1 MSFIALSLCPI
12 VVLSSLPGASDGL
25 FTRRPV
31 LSGEV
36 VSFYSGFIIHCDS
49 ALRALNRVDYSD
61 KEEHE
66 RNMYNIALDTKV
78 SNFHQK
84 ILSKPGFFHLNH
96 QDGENL
102 CIDLPPEL
110 GPVSR
115 YNATLGHKVNHSF
128 TPNCEFVLYSVHP
141 VLGTIMA
148 VAALD
153 DMAPDTELTVNY
165 GYNYT
170 AEQEQPQWF
179 VQQWKDFYTHQEL

>member
-1 MSFIALSLCPI
+1 MSTPSCQISTPNRI
-12 VVLSSLPGASDGL
+12 VVFEYEVLKVFVCKSDTLFLVHPVVLLLALPGASDGL

-84 ILSKPGFFHLNH
+84 IL
-96 QDGENL
+96 
-102 CIDLPPEL
+102 
-110 GPVSR
+110 
-115 YNATLGHKVNHSF
+115 
-128 TPNCEFVLYSVHP
+128 
-141 VLGTIMA
+141 
-148 VAALD
+148 
-153 DMAPDTELTVNY
+153 
-165 GYNYT
+165 
-170 AEQEQPQWF
+170 
-179 VQQWKDFYTHQEL
+179 